1 MRYTMAEY
9 EIYALKFAGP
19 VTSSGALLM
28 WLKDWE
34 KVEKRNYY
42 IWCIRGN
49 GELVIVDTGLPP
61 QLAKEKNLAGYVNPV
76 EVLSRID
83 VKADEIRHVIL
94 THIHWDHA
102 GGVSLFPK
110 ATFYIQDEEY
120 HFWLKD
126 EVAERPPL
134 KLFTEEN
141 SKAYLRSLEGTDR
154 LVLLKGDREVLPGIE
169 CLRAPGHSIALQAVS
184 VKTAK
189 GSAIIG
195 SDCAHVFQN
204 YREDWPSAFFIDL
217 VALMRTY
224 EKLRARASSLDLI
237 FPGHDPV
244 MSERYPEVA
253 EDVTKL
259 V

>member
-1 MRYTMAEY
+1 M
-9 EIYALKFAGP
+9 
-19 VTSSGALLM
+19 
-28 WLKDWE
+28 
-34 KVEKRNYY
+34 
-42 IWCIRGN
+42 
-49 GELVIVDTGLPP
+49 
-61 QLAKEKNLAGYVNPV
+61 
-76 EVLSRID
+76 
-83 VKADEIRHVIL
+83 
-94 THIHWDHA
+94 
-102 GGVSLFPK
+102 
-110 ATFYIQDEEY
+110 
-120 HFWLKD
+120 KD

-141 SKAYLRSLEGTDR
+141 SKAYLSSLEGTDR
-154 LVLLKGDREVLPGIE
+154 LVLLKGDQEVLPGIE
-169 CLRAPGHSIALQAVS
+169 CLLAPGHSIALQAVS

-204 YREDWPSAFFIDL
+204 YREDWPSAFIIDL
-217 VALMRTY
+217 VAWMKTY

-237 FPGHDPV
+237 FPGHDPI